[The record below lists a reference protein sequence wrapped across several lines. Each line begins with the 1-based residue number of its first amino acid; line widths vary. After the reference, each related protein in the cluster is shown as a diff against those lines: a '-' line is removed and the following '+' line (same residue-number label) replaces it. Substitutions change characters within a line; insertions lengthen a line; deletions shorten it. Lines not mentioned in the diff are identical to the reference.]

1 MSLGMAI
8 GLGWV
13 GLVAG
18 GCLLLG
24 WAVGRARR

>member
-18 GCLLLG
+18 CLLLG